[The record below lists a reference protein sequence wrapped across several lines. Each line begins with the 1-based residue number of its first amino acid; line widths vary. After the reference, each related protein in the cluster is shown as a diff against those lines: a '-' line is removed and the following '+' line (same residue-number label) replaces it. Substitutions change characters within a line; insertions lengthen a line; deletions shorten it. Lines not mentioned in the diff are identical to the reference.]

1 LAQIKSLGLCILFFI
16 FDADKSLHM
25 SPLIKN
31 ILFGIGAFSFFT
43 GIAVLLKIYTN
54 YKPVEPALFGLLTN
68 SDLMLGVV
76 VAFAVTFAHI
86 RRQRQKK

>member
-31 ILFGIGAFSFFT
+31 ILFGIGAFLFFT

-54 YKPVEPALFGLLTN
+54 YKPVEPALFGLLTY
-68 SDLMLGVV
+68 
-76 VAFAVTFAHI
+76 FF
-86 RRQRQKK
+86 

>member
-1 LAQIKSLGLCILFFI
+1 
-16 FDADKSLHM
+16 M

-86 RRQRQKK
+86 RRQSQKK